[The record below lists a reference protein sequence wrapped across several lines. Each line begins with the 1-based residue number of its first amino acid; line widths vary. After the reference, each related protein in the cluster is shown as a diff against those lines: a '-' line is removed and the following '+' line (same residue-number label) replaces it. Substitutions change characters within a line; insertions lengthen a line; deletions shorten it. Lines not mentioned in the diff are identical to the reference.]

1 MTKKRKVVFLMN
13 QQEQHNPP
21 HLVHN
26 LKNIVLIAL
35 VVVLAIT
42 VVGLGF
48 KVSHTTESKT
58 TKLGFEDIGEFATQ
72 SAYCTEVSSTAN
84 ARKLFGH
91 NLPFTQSKIV
101 FSYDVVIK
109 AGYDFSAITW
119 YVKDTTITVK
129 LPEVK
134 VLSCEVK
141 EDSFKKYVE
150 DESIFTP
157 FTLDDNNNAMKALK
171 ETAQT
176 DAIANGLYENARSNA
191 ETMLTTFFSSAYD
204 MDQYTIEFQDA

>member
-1 MTKKRKVVFLMN
+1 MN

-21 HLVHN
+21 HIVHN

-48 KVSHTTESKT
+48 KVTHTTESKT

-119 YVKDTTITVK
+119 DVHDTTITVK

>member
-1 MTKKRKVVFLMN
+1 MN

-21 HLVHN
+21 HIVHN
-26 LKNIVLIAL
+26 LKKIVLIAL

-72 SAYCTEVSSTAN
+72 SAYCTEVSATAN

-91 NLPFTQSKIV
+91 NLPFTQSNIV

-119 YVKDTTITVK
+119 DVHDTTITVK

>member
-1 MTKKRKVVFLMN
+1 MN
-13 QQEQHNPP
+13 R
-21 HLVHN
+21 VAHN
-26 LKNIVLIAL
+26 LKTIVLL
-35 VVVLAIT
+35 VLVIILAIT
-42 VVGLGF
+42 VAGLGF
-48 KVSHTTESKT
+48 KVTHTTESKT

-72 SAYCTEVSSTAN
+72 SAYCTEVSATAN

-91 NLPFTQSKIV
+91 NLPFTQSNIV

-119 YVKDTTITVK
+119 DVHDTTITVK

>member
-1 MTKKRKVVFLMN
+1 MN

-21 HLVHN
+21 HIIHN

-48 KVSHTTESKT
+48 KVTHTTESKT

-72 SAYCTEVSSTAN
+72 SAYCTEVSATAN

-91 NLPFTQSKIV
+91 NLPFTQSNIV

-119 YVKDTTITVK
+119 DVHDTTITVK

>member
-1 MTKKRKVVFLMN
+1 MN
-13 QQEQHNPP
+13 QQKQHNPP
-21 HLVHN
+21 HIVHN

-72 SAYCTEVSSTAN
+72 SAYCTEVSATAN

-91 NLPFTQSKIV
+91 NLPFTQSNIV

-119 YVKDTTITVK
+119 DVHDTTITVK

-157 FTLDDNNNAMKALK
+157 FSLDDNNNAMKALK

>member
-1 MTKKRKVVFLMN
+1 MN
-13 QQEQHNPP
+13 R
-21 HLVHN
+21 VAHN
-26 LKNIVLIAL
+26 LKTIVLL
-35 VVVLAIT
+35 VLVIILAIT
-42 VVGLGF
+42 VAGLGF

-72 SAYCTEVSSTAN
+72 SAYCTEVSATAN

-91 NLPFTQSKIV
+91 NLPFTQSNIV

-119 YVKDTTITVK
+119 DVHDTTITVK

>member
-1 MTKKRKVVFLMN
+1 MN

-21 HLVHN
+21 HIVHN

-72 SAYCTEVSSTAN
+72 SAYCTEVSATAN

-91 NLPFTQSKIV
+91 NLPFTQSNIV

-119 YVKDTTITVK
+119 DVHNTTITVK

>member
-1 MTKKRKVVFLMN
+1 MN
-13 QQEQHNPP
+13 QQEQHSPT
-21 HLVHN
+21 HMIRG
-26 LKNIVLIAL
+26 LKNIVLLVL

-72 SAYCTEVSSTAN
+72 SAYCTEISSTTN

-91 NLPFTQSKIV
+91 NLPFTQSNIV

-119 YVKDTTITVK
+119 DVKDTTITVK

>member
-1 MTKKRKVVFLMN
+1 MN
-13 QQEQHNPP
+13 QHEQHNPP
-21 HLVHN
+21 HIVHN

-72 SAYCTEVSSTAN
+72 SAYCTEVSATAN

-91 NLPFTQSKIV
+91 NLPFTQSNIV

-119 YVKDTTITVK
+119 DVHDTTITVK

>member
-1 MTKKRKVVFLMN
+1 MN

-21 HLVHN
+21 HIVHN

-72 SAYCTEVSSTAN
+72 SAYCTEVSATAN

-91 NLPFTQSKIV
+91 NLPFTQSNIV

-119 YVKDTTITVK
+119 DVHDTTITVK

-171 ETAQT
+171 ETTQT

>member
-1 MTKKRKVVFLMN
+1 MN
-13 QQEQHNPP
+13 QQEQHSPT
-21 HLVHN
+21 HMIRG
-26 LKNIVLIAL
+26 LKNIVLLVL
-35 VVVLAIT
+35 VVILAIA
-42 VVGLGF
+42 VAGLGY
-48 KVSHTTESKT
+48 KVSHTTETKT

-72 SAYCTEVSSTAN
+72 SAYCTEVSATAN

-91 NLPFTQSKIV
+91 NLPFTQSNIV

-119 YVKDTTITVK
+119 DVHDTTITVK

>member
-1 MTKKRKVVFLMN
+1 MN
-13 QQEQHNPP
+13 R
-21 HLVHN
+21 VTHN
-26 LKNIVLIAL
+26 LKTIVLL
-35 VVVLAIT
+35 VLVIILAIT
-42 VVGLGF
+42 VAGLGF
-48 KVSHTTESKT
+48 KVTHTTESKT

-119 YVKDTTITVK
+119 DVHDTTITVK

>member
-1 MTKKRKVVFLMN
+1 MN

-21 HLVHN
+21 HIVHN

-48 KVSHTTESKT
+48 KVTHTTESKT

-119 YVKDTTITVK
+119 DVKDTTITVK

>member
-1 MTKKRKVVFLMN
+1 MN
-13 QQEQHNPP
+13 R
-21 HLVHN
+21 VTHN
-26 LKNIVLIAL
+26 LKTIVLL
-35 VVVLAIT
+35 VLVIILAIT
-42 VVGLGF
+42 VAGLGF
-48 KVSHTTESKT
+48 KVTHTTESKT

-72 SAYCTEVSSTAN
+72 SAYCTEVSSTTN

-91 NLPFTQSKIV
+91 NLPFTQSNIV

-119 YVKDTTITVK
+119 DVHDTTITVK

-204 MDQYTIEFQDA
+204 MDQYTIKFQDA

>member
-1 MTKKRKVVFLMN
+1 MN
-13 QQEQHNPP
+13 QQEQHSPT
-21 HLVHN
+21 HMIRG
-26 LKNIVLIAL
+26 LKNIVLLVL
-35 VVVLAIT
+35 VVILAIA
-42 VVGLGF
+42 VAGLGY
-48 KVSHTTESKT
+48 KVSHTTETKT

-72 SAYCTEVSSTAN
+72 SAYCTEVSATAN

-91 NLPFTQSKIV
+91 NLPFTQSNIV

-119 YVKDTTITVK
+119 DVKDTTITVK

-176 DAIANGLYENARSNA
+176 DAIANGLYENTRSNA

>member
-1 MTKKRKVVFLMN
+1 MN

-21 HLVHN
+21 HIVHN

-58 TKLGFEDIGEFATQ
+58 TTLGFEDIGEFATQ
-72 SAYCTEVSSTAN
+72 SAYCTEVSATAN

-91 NLPFTQSKIV
+91 NLPFTQSNIV

-119 YVKDTTITVK
+119 DVHDTTITVK

>member
-1 MTKKRKVVFLMN
+1 MN

-21 HLVHN
+21 HIVHN

-72 SAYCTEVSSTAN
+72 SAYCTEVSATAN

-91 NLPFTQSKIV
+91 NLPFTQSNIV

-119 YVKDTTITVK
+119 DVHDTTITVK

-176 DAIANGLYENARSNA
+176 DASANGLYENARSNA

>member
-1 MTKKRKVVFLMN
+1 MN

-21 HLVHN
+21 HIVHN

-35 VVVLAIT
+35 VVVLAIA

-109 AGYDFSAITW
+109 AGYEFSAITW
-119 YVKDTTITVK
+119 DVQDTTITVK

>member
-1 MTKKRKVVFLMN
+1 MN

-21 HLVHN
+21 HIVHN

-58 TKLGFEDIGEFATQ
+58 TMLGFEDIGEFATQ
-72 SAYCTEVSSTAN
+72 SAYCTEVSATAN

-91 NLPFTQSKIV
+91 NLPFTQSNIV

-119 YVKDTTITVK
+119 DVHDTTITVK

>member
-1 MTKKRKVVFLMN
+1 MN

-21 HLVHN
+21 HIVHN

-72 SAYCTEVSSTAN
+72 SAYCTEVSATAN

-91 NLPFTQSKIV
+91 NLPFTQSNIV

-119 YVKDTTITVK
+119 DVHDTTITIK

>member
-1 MTKKRKVVFLMN
+1 MN

-21 HLVHN
+21 HIVHN

-72 SAYCTEVSSTAN
+72 SAYCTEVSATAN

-91 NLPFTQSKIV
+91 NLPFTQSNIV

-119 YVKDTTITVK
+119 DVHDTTITVK

-204 MDQYTIEFQDA
+204 MEQYTIEFQDA

>member
-1 MTKKRKVVFLMN
+1 MN

-21 HLVHN
+21 HIVHN

-48 KVSHTTESKT
+48 KVSHTTETKT

-72 SAYCTEVSSTAN
+72 SAYCTEVSATAN

-91 NLPFTQSKIV
+91 NLPFTQSNIV

-119 YVKDTTITVK
+119 DVHDTTIIVK
-129 LPEVK
+129 LPEIK

>member
-1 MTKKRKVVFLMN
+1 MN

-21 HLVHN
+21 HIVHN

-72 SAYCTEVSSTAN
+72 SAYCTEVSATAN

-91 NLPFTQSKIV
+91 NLPFTQSNIV

-119 YVKDTTITVK
+119 DVHDTTITVK

-171 ETAQT
+171 ETAQK

>member
-1 MTKKRKVVFLMN
+1 MN

-21 HLVHN
+21 HIVHN

-48 KVSHTTESKT
+48 KVSHTAESKT

-119 YVKDTTITVK
+119 DVHDTTITVK

>member
-1 MTKKRKVVFLMN
+1 MN
-13 QQEQHNPP
+13 RV
-21 HLVHN
+21 VHN
-26 LKNIVLIAL
+26 LKTIVLL
-35 VVVLAIT
+35 VLVIILAIT
-42 VVGLGF
+42 VAGLGF
-48 KVSHTTESKT
+48 KVTHTTESKT

-72 SAYCTEVSSTAN
+72 SAYCTEVSATAN

-91 NLPFTQSKIV
+91 NLPFTQSNIV

-119 YVKDTTITVK
+119 DVHDTTITVK

>member
-1 MTKKRKVVFLMN
+1 MN

-21 HLVHN
+21 HIVHN

-48 KVSHTTESKT
+48 KVTHTTESKT
-58 TKLGFEDIGEFATQ
+58 TKLG
-72 SAYCTEVSSTAN
+72 YCTEVSSTAN

-119 YVKDTTITVK
+119 DVKDTTITVK

-134 VLSCEVK
+134 VLSNEVK
-141 EDSFKKYVE
+141 EDSFKVYVE
-150 DESIFTP
+150 DQNIFTP
-157 FTLDDNNNAMKALK
+157 YTLEDNNDAVKNLK
-171 ETAQT
+171 EDALNTAVE
-176 DAIANGLYENARSNA
+176 NGLYENARTNA
-191 ETMLTTFFSSAYD
+191 ETLLTTFFASAYD
-204 MDQYTIEFQDA
+204 MNEYTIVFQDS

>member
-1 MTKKRKVVFLMN
+1 MN
-13 QQEQHNPP
+13 KQEQHNPP
-21 HLVHN
+21 HIVHN

-72 SAYCTEVSSTAN
+72 SAYCTEVSATAN

-91 NLPFTQSKIV
+91 NLPFTQSNIV

-119 YVKDTTITVK
+119 DVHDTTITVK

>member
-1 MTKKRKVVFLMN
+1 MN

-21 HLVHN
+21 HIVHN

-72 SAYCTEVSSTAN
+72 SAYCTEVSATAN

-91 NLPFTQSKIV
+91 NLPFTQSNIV

-119 YVKDTTITVK
+119 DVHDTTITVK

-204 MDQYTIEFQDA
+204 MDQYPIEFQDA

>member
-1 MTKKRKVVFLMN
+1 MN

-21 HLVHN
+21 HIVHN

-72 SAYCTEVSSTAN
+72 SAYCTEVSATAN

-91 NLPFTQSKIV
+91 NLPFTQSNIV

-119 YVKDTTITVK
+119 DVHDTTITVK

-157 FTLDDNNNAMKALK
+157 FTLDDNNNAMKVLK

-204 MDQYTIEFQDA
+204 MDQYTIEFQDV

>member
-1 MTKKRKVVFLMN
+1 MN

-21 HLVHN
+21 HIVHN

-72 SAYCTEVSSTAN
+72 SAYCTEVSATAN

-91 NLPFTQSKIV
+91 NLPFTQSNIV

-119 YVKDTTITVK
+119 DVHDTTITVK

-191 ETMLTTFFSSAYD
+191 ETMLTTFSSSAYD

>member
-1 MTKKRKVVFLMN
+1 MN

-21 HLVHN
+21 HIVHN
-26 LKNIVLIAL
+26 LKNIVLVAL

-72 SAYCTEVSSTAN
+72 SAYCTEVSATAN

-91 NLPFTQSKIV
+91 NLPFTQSNIV

-119 YVKDTTITVK
+119 DVHDTTITVK

-204 MDQYTIEFQDA
+204 MDQYTIKFQDA

>member
-1 MTKKRKVVFLMN
+1 MN
-13 QQEQHNPP
+13 HQEQHNPP
-21 HLVHN
+21 HIVHN

-48 KVSHTTESKT
+48 KVSHTTETKT

-72 SAYCTEVSSTAN
+72 SAYCTEVSATAN

-91 NLPFTQSKIV
+91 NLPFTQSNIV

-119 YVKDTTITVK
+119 DVHDTTITVK

>member
-1 MTKKRKVVFLMN
+1 MN

-21 HLVHN
+21 HIVHN

-72 SAYCTEVSSTAN
+72 SAYCTEVSATAN

-91 NLPFTQSKIV
+91 NLPFTQSNIV

-119 YVKDTTITVK
+119 DVHDTTITVK

-150 DESIFTP
+150 DDSIFTP

>member
-1 MTKKRKVVFLMN
+1 MN

-21 HLVHN
+21 HIVHN

-72 SAYCTEVSSTAN
+72 SAYCTEVSATAN

-91 NLPFTQSKIV
+91 NLPFTQSNIV

-119 YVKDTTITVK
+119 DVHDTTITVK

-157 FTLDDNNNAMKALK
+157 FTLDDNNNAMKSLK

>member
-1 MTKKRKVVFLMN
+1 MN
-13 QQEQHNPP
+13 R
-21 HLVHN
+21 VTHN
-26 LKNIVLIAL
+26 LKTIVLL
-35 VVVLAIT
+35 VLVIILAIT
-42 VVGLGF
+42 VAGLGF
-48 KVSHTTESKT
+48 KVTHTTESKT

-72 SAYCTEVSSTAN
+72 SAYCTEVSATAN

-91 NLPFTQSKIV
+91 NLPFTQSNIV

-119 YVKDTTITVK
+119 DVHDTTITVK
-129 LPEVK
+129 LPDVK

>member
-1 MTKKRKVVFLMN
+1 MN
-13 QQEQHNPP
+13 QQKQHNPP
-21 HLVHN
+21 HIVHN

-72 SAYCTEVSSTAN
+72 SAYCTEVSATAN

-91 NLPFTQSKIV
+91 NLPFTQSNIV

-119 YVKDTTITVK
+119 DVHDTTITVK

>member
-1 MTKKRKVVFLMN
+1 MN
-13 QQEQHNPP
+13 R
-21 HLVHN
+21 VTHN
-26 LKNIVLIAL
+26 LKTIVLL
-35 VVVLAIT
+35 VLVIILAIT
-42 VVGLGF
+42 VAGLGF
-48 KVSHTTESKT
+48 KVTHTTESKT

-72 SAYCTEVSSTAN
+72 SAYCTEVSATAN

-91 NLPFTQSKIV
+91 NLPFTQSNIV

-119 YVKDTTITVK
+119 DVHDTTITVK

-157 FTLDDNNNAMKALK
+157 FTLDDNNNAMKTLK